1 MKEEKTSAPGCGTR
15 CSVRGGVSRCWEA
28 KTPVAG
34 PDRDNGGVRDLS
46 AIGCLGVLSV
56 ATRGD
61 AGTGE
66 VVVTMRGGT
75 ESLLAWSAVP
85 LPKGTSVV
93 VIDVVG
99 PRTVQVT
106 AADDVGIGRALP

>member
-1 MKEEKTSAPGCGTR
+1 
-15 CSVRGGVSRCWEA
+15 
-28 KTPVAG
+28 
-34 PDRDNGGVRDLS
+34 VRDLS

-66 VVVTMRGGT
+66 VVVTLRGST
-75 ESLLAWSAVP
+75 ESLLAWSSEA
-85 LPKGTSVV
+85 LPKGTEVV

-99 PRTVQVT
+99 PRTVQV
-106 AADDVGIGRALP
+106 ARSDDAGVIRNQP